1 MYRVIKEVGLGKFL
15 KAGVAEIYRKIIRE
29 YVCNSYSQN
38 WEDREIDKLLN
49 FSKKGFYVEIGAFD
63 PKRLSNCFRFYKR
76 GWMGVVVE
84 PNPEVANRFLTKR
97 PRDKFV
103 NAGIGIDNGY
113 LDYFKY
119 LIPALN
125 TFSKKAVLENNKKGF
140 NVDSI
145 EKIKI
150 LAVKDFLDKYVDKKI
165 DFLSIDTEGLDFE
178 ILKNWDWK
186 YKPKVLCVEK
196 DNDKRIEKLLTEKGY
211 KLVKET
217 KYNLIFLKNYRIG
230 GFRT

>member
-1 MYRVIKEVGLGKFL
+1 MYRIIKEVGLGKFL

-29 YVCNSYSQN
+29 GLYNSYSQN
-38 WEDREIDKLLN
+38 CEDRGIDKLLN
-49 FSKKGFYVEIGAFD
+49 FSKEGFYVEIGAYD
-63 PKRLSNCFRFYKR
+63 PKRLSNSFRFYKR
-76 GWMGVVVE
+76 GWTGVVVE

-103 NAGIGIDNGY
+103 NAGIGIDNGH
-113 LDYFKY
+113 LDYYKY

-165 DFLSIDTEGLDFE
+165 DFLSIDTEGLDFQ

-186 YKPKVLCVEK
+186 YKPKVICVEK
-196 DNDKRIEKLLTEKGY
+196 DNDMRIRKLLNKRGY
-211 KLVKET
+211 EAIEET
-217 KYNLIFLKNYRIG
+217 KYNLIFSTNK
-230 GFRT
+230 